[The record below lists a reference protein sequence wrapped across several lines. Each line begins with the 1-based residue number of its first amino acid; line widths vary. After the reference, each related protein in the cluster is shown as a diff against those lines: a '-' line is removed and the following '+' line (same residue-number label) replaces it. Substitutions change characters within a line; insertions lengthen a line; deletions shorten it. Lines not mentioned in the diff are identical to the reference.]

1 MEPKPRSIGS
11 GRRLAVALFALCLG
25 PLALG
30 AMGCKEKK
38 KDPPAQGT
46 TIVAPQPAVPPA
58 PGPAAAAPAA
68 TGGLAQAAGGLL
80 EFETAIK
87 WEAVTKDWVAR
98 RAGWQAAVNAAP
110 TPQALGAQLIALETS
125 MGWGAVQPTWRARRA
140 AWVAEAGAAQ
150 TPADVA
156 RLLMELETSTKWEV
170 VQSTWAAARP
180 GWMQKLAAV
189 R

>member
-1 MEPKPRSIGS
+1 MEPKPRSWS
-11 GRRLAVALFALCLG
+11 GRLAATLVGLCLV

-30 AMGCKEKK
+30 GLAGCKKEKK
-38 KDPPAQGT
+38 EPAAQGT

-58 PGPAAAAPAA
+58 PGPVAAAPAA
-68 TGGLAQAAGGLL
+68 TGGLAQAGSGLL

-98 RAGWQAAVNAAP
+98 RPAWQAAVQAAP
-110 TPQALGAQLIALETS
+110 TPQALGAQLLALETS
-125 MGWGAVQPTWRARRA
+125 MGWSAVQPTWRTRRA
-140 AWVAEAGAAQ
+140 GWVAEVAAAQ

-170 VQSTWAAARP
+170 VQSTWAGVRP